1 MVVTNNG
8 GCNTVG
14 KGRRGVDGKEEQNLA
29 VIKLVDLVA
38 QHSCLPIVV
47 CRSTCDDLDS
57 LCSFL
62 SALPFFSSS
71 TLVSLK
77 LIFFLII
84 SPIFPYIPHLF
95 PDVSKFLIAQTPL
108 LSLLI
113 SGIIQHRSGWYSWK
127 MWGIFHD
134 QEGHFIE
141 TRFINHTY
149 ILMQQKLMLV
159 KKDVFKGKKQH
170 NDTSF

>member
-1 MVVTNNG
+1 MTGKMVVTNNG

-84 SPIFPYIPHLF
+84 STLYII
-95 PDVSKFLIAQTPL
+95 FLIRSCFLRFRFSRVTIVTLAKMNVH
-108 LSLLI
+108 LS
-113 SGIIQHRSGWYSWK
+113 
-127 MWGIFHD
+127 
-134 QEGHFIE
+134 
-141 TRFINHTY
+141 
-149 ILMQQKLMLV
+149 
-159 KKDVFKGKKQH
+159 
-170 NDTSF
+170 

>member
-1 MVVTNNG
+1 MTGKMVVTNNG

-77 LIFFLII
+77 LIFFRNHPSTLPNTTLEIVPTLKTTNWYEII
-84 SPIFPYIPHLF
+84 S
-95 PDVSKFLIAQTPL
+95 K
-108 LSLLI
+108 
-113 SGIIQHRSGWYSWK
+113 RK
-127 MWGIFHD
+127 
-134 QEGHFIE
+134 
-141 TRFINHTY
+141 
-149 ILMQQKLMLV
+149 
-159 KKDVFKGKKQH
+159 
-170 NDTSF
+170 